1 MKIYFDKYG
10 LLEQVEDASFQQT
23 SNKIDLIEV
32 YAGFDITKYVTTITF
47 KRPDGMV
54 LGAFKMNRRDDGSDF
69 IKVYGQIIDIPGQL
83 QMTIRYEEMIN
94 NISISTKTMSMITA
108 KVLESVE
115 KNSETIFFKDGK
127 DGVDG
132 KDGKD
137 GANGKSAY
145 EIAVDNGY
153 RGTEKEWLN
162 ELRNDCIYYGSE
174 EPNGTQTTWIE
185 IVDEEINTLSLE
197 QEEEAIAVC
206 SLEAEEEVNTL
217 VADTEVNTL
226 VAEGNETNN
235 VIADDEPNTLVAD
248 DIANTLVAD

>member
-47 KRPDGMV
+47 KRPDGMI

-115 KNSETIFFKDGK
+115 KNSETIFFKDG
-127 DGVDG
+127 V
-132 KDGKD
+132 DGKD

-145 EIAVDNGY
+145 ELAVDNGY
-153 RGTEKEWLN
+153 KGTEQDWLESLKGESVTIVTISNAEILGLLKKE
-162 ELRNDCIYYGSE
+162 D
-174 EPNGTQTTWIE
+174 
-185 IVDEEINTLSLE
+185 
-197 QEEEAIAVC
+197 
-206 SLEAEEEVNTL
+206 
-217 VADTEVNTL
+217 
-226 VAEGNETNN
+226 
-235 VIADDEPNTLVAD
+235 
-248 DIANTLVAD
+248 

>member
-47 KRPDGMV
+47 KRPDGMI

-69 IKVYGQIIDIPGQL
+69 IKVYGQVIDVPGQL

-94 NISISTKTMSMITA
+94 NISVSTKTMSMITA

-115 KNSETIFFKDGK
+115 KNSETIFFKDGI
-127 DGVDG
+127 DG
-132 KDGKD
+132 KDGK
-137 GANGKSAY
+137 SAY
-145 EIAVDNGY
+145 ELAVDNGY
-153 RGTEKEWLN
+153 KGTEQDWLN

-174 EPNGTQTTWIE
+174 APVGAQTTWIE
-185 IVDEEINTLSLE
+185 IVDEEINTLSME

-206 SLEAEEEVNTL
+206 SNTL
-217 VADTEVNTL
+217 VADVEANRLVAKGNEVN
-226 VAEGNETNN
+226 NM
-235 VIADDEPNTLVAD
+235 IADDEPNTLVAD
-248 DIANTLVAD
+248 DRVNTLVAD

>member
-115 KNSETIFFKDGK
+115 KNSETIFFKDG
-127 DGVDG
+127 VDG
-132 KDGKD
+132 KDGT
-137 GANGKSAY
+137 NGKSAY
-145 EIAVDNGY
+145 ELAVDNGY
-153 RGTEKEWLN
+153 KGTEQDWLESLKGESVTVVTISNTEILELLKKE
-162 ELRNDCIYYGSE
+162 D
-174 EPNGTQTTWIE
+174 
-185 IVDEEINTLSLE
+185 
-197 QEEEAIAVC
+197 
-206 SLEAEEEVNTL
+206 
-217 VADTEVNTL
+217 
-226 VAEGNETNN
+226 
-235 VIADDEPNTLVAD
+235 
-248 DIANTLVAD
+248 

>member
-23 SNKIDLIEV
+23 SNKIDLIEI
-32 YAGFDITKYVTTITF
+32 YASFDITKYVTTITF
-47 KRPDGMV
+47 KRPDGMI

-115 KNSETIFFKDGK
+115 KNSETIFFKDG
-127 DGVDG
+127 VDG
-132 KDGKD
+132 KDGV
-137 GANGKSAY
+137 NGKSAY
-145 EIAVDNGY
+145 ELAVDNGY
-153 RGTEKEWLN
+153 KGTEQDWLN

-174 EPNGTQTTWIE
+174 APNGTQTTWIE
-185 IVDEEINTLSLE
+185 IVDEEINTLSME

-206 SLEAEEEVNTL
+206 SLETEEEVNTL
-217 VADTEVNTL
+217 VADTEANKL
-226 VAEGNETNN
+226 VAEGNEVNN
-235 VIADDEPNTLVAD
+235 VIADDEPNTLVAE

>member
-47 KRPDGMV
+47 KRPDGMI

-69 IKVYGQIIDIPGQL
+69 IKVYGQIIDVPGQL

-94 NISISTKTMSMITA
+94 NISVSTKTMSMITA

-115 KNSETIFFKDGK
+115 KNSETIFFKDGI
-127 DGVDG
+127 DG
-132 KDGKD
+132 KDGK
-137 GANGKSAY
+137 SAY
-145 EIAVDNGY
+145 ELAVDNGY
-153 RGTEKEWLN
+153 KGTEQDWLN

-174 EPNGTQTTWIE
+174 APVGAQSTWIE
-185 IVDEEINTLSLE
+185 IVDEEINPLSME

-206 SLEAEEEVNTL
+206 SNTL
-217 VADTEVNTL
+217 VADVEANRLVAKGNEVN
-226 VAEGNETNN
+226 NM
-235 VIADDEPNTLVAD
+235 IADDEPNTLVAE